1 VGASLGLCPENGRD
15 LDVTF
20 FPSWLQDTTSKPV
33 EKSWSGLFCRCFPV
47 RTGRYWKEGRNVRE
61 EDDGAESG
69 GVLDGRRE
77 MRQAW
82 FELCVGGCGT
92 KDSCSS

>member
-1 VGASLGLCPENGRD
+1 M
-15 LDVTF
+15 
-20 FPSWLQDTTSKPV
+20 
-33 EKSWSGLFCRCFPV
+33 
-47 RTGRYWKEGRNVRE
+47 RE

-92 KDSCSS
+92 KDSCGC